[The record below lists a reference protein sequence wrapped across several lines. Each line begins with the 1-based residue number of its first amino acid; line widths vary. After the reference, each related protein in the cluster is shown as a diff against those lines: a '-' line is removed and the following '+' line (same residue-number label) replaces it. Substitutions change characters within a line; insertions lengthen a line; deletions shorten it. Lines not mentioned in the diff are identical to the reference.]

1 MPAGWAVCLNTAGTP
16 SSLQRCAH
24 EDGKYFKIYFGAG
37 EGGGEI
43 YIFFSCVL
51 EYTGNVQG
59 KCILKFFFFFFFFF
73 KQMIG
78 IFIVFI
84 FYTQCSCRHSA
95 LW

>member
-37 EGGGEI
+37 KGGGEI
-43 YIFFSCVL
+43 YIFFMRFGIHWKSS
-51 EYTGNVQG
+51 G
-59 KCILKFFFFFFFFF
+59 KMHFKVFFFFFFFF

-84 FYTQCSCRHSA
+84 FYTQCSCRHRA